1 MFDSQIDRIDA
12 EHHRLEELLQ
22 RTTGM
27 LEGIADP
34 NVDWPVASAEAIET
48 TGELRMLLDLHLG
61 FEDADVLPLFVRHFG
76 REEYEGLSE
85 RAMKSAK
92 LGALAFA
99 LPWIMEAATAEE
111 KAKLFGEAP
120 LAFKLLWYATR
131 GRYSRM
137 VRGAFGTAAPAG
149 AGV

>member
-1 MFDSQIDRIDA
+1 
-12 EHHRLEELLQ
+12 
-22 RTTGM
+22 
-27 LEGIADP
+27 
-34 NVDWPVASAEAIET
+34 
-48 TGELRMLLDLHLG
+48 
-61 FEDADVLPLFVRHFG
+61 
-76 REEYEGLSE
+76 
-85 RAMKSAK
+85 
-92 LGALAFA
+92 
-99 LPWIMEAATAEE
+99 MEAATAEE